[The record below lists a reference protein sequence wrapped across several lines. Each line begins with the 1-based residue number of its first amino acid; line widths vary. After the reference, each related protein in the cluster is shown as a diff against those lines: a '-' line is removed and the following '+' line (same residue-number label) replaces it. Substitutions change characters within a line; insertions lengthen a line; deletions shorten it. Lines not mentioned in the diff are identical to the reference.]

1 MLVYV
6 VEISSEASHSLLMTK
21 DIIPVVGKF
30 ATGAEC
36 GDVVL
41 GYVDS

>member
-1 MLVYV
+1 MLVYI
-6 VEISSEASHSLLMTK
+6 VEISRETSDSSLMTK

>member
-1 MLVYV
+1 MLVHV
-6 VEISSEASHSLLMTK
+6 VKISGETSHGSLVTK

-30 ATGAEC
+30 TTGAEC

-41 GYVDS
+41 GYVYS